1 MTSLERVLTVL
12 AGGVPDRVPVAL
24 HNFLMAARLAGQS
37 LTDGLGDGDLLAEAQ
52 LLAWRRF
59 GHDVLLVESGTTAMA
74 AALGCSVGYSAHA
87 APRVVAPVITR
98 WADLDHLVLPDPE
111 RCPPLACVLR
121 AVRRLRTELGDQV
134 FIMGRADQAPLALA
148 ACLRGYENLL
158 MDLVDPASAAPLA
171 RLLDHCLAATQRY
184 ALALRA
190 AGAHGTCIGELGPD
204 VVSPALYRQWAW
216 PRLRA
221 FFGHLRSLGYAAGLH
236 QCGRTTAVLPEMAAT
251 GAAFLEL
258 DPRTELAAA
267 KAATADRTVVLGM
280 VDPAQVLALGT
291 PAEVAAASR
300 QALATVGPGGGFVLG
315 PGCALVAETPPENV
329 QALID
334 TAHGHGRYAS
344 DGSLP
349 DV

>member
-1 MTSLERVLTVL
+1 MTSLDRVLQVI

-24 HNFLMAARLAGQS
+24 HNFLMAARLAGHS
-37 LTDGLGDGDLLAEAQ
+37 LTDGLRDGDLLAEAQ

-59 GHDVLLVESGTTAMA
+59 GHDMLLVESGTTAMA
-74 AALGCSVGYSAHA
+74 EALGCGVGYSTHA
-87 APRVVAPVITR
+87 APRVVAPVITC
-98 WADLDHLVLPDPE
+98 WADLDRLVLPDPE
-111 RCPPLACVLR
+111 RCPPLARVLY
-121 AVRRLRTELGDQV
+121 AVRRLRAELGDQV

-148 ACLRGYENLL
+148 ACLRGYESLL
-158 MDLVDPASAAPLA
+158 MDLVDPASARPLA
-171 RLLDHCLAATQRY
+171 QLLDHCLAATERY

-221 FFGHLRSLGYAAGLH
+221 FFGHRRAEGYAAGLH
-236 QCGRTTAVLPEMAAT
+236 QCGRTTAVLPEMVAT

-267 KAATADRTVVLGM
+267 KAAAATTTVLGM

-291 PAEVAAASR
+291 PTEVAAASR
-300 QALATVGPGGGFVLG
+300 QALATMGPGGGFVLG

-334 TAHGHGRYAS
+334 TAHRHGRYGNDGMLS
-344 DGSLP
+344 DR
-349 DV
+349 